1 MRIGGFDVGR
11 PIARGGMGE
20 VFEATQLSLGRQ
32 VALKVV
38 AAELSADRAFVERFR
53 REARAAAAI
62 EHPNILPV
70 YETGETEDGRL
81 YMAMRLVRGGDL
93 ASRLREEGRV
103 TPAEA
108 LRLLGQIADAL
119 DAAHDN
125 GLIHRD
131 VKPAN
136 VLLEKGKGG
145 RTVAYLADFGLA
157 KADTLAPA
165 TSAAFHTRSGH
176 VVGTVD
182 YMAPEQVR
190 GERLDRRADV
200 YAFGCLLFTA
210 LTGAPPFRRESDYD
224 TMTAHVNEPVP
235 VPSRVVTGVPA
246 SLDKVVF
253 RALAKDPESRAHSA
267 GALMRWA
274 AAQPSD
280 VASAAVAAP
289 ASHVEPRAAAAAGLS
304 GPLVAPSPMSR
315 SGTAADQF
323 RVHHGAPDRRMP
335 PTPVP
340 TTTGSGARRGRLIGG
355 LVAAVVLSA
364 ALAVGAVLLLSG
376 DDRSETPFDE
386 RLARVLE
393 PLVDD
398 NESVTQELEGLEAGE
413 SAGTALTAVRSAL
426 ETVETTGDDLDDFTP
441 AEGEGAAVDEAELR
455 RAEELVGAER
465 DYLDAVG
472 SVLNNPGSP
481 RVGELVLLEG
491 EADEAL
497 EDLDPVA
504 PGLEDSLGGAEPLI
518 AYSLSRLSAREQQEA
533 LAAQQ
538 EALAAQQQEEQDAQA
553 AVVEQELE
561 FTRQVDALLE
571 RSRPFYDDAEGVVV
585 TMRDAAEGDDV
596 DPTLNEVINDIDGVI
611 ANRSDSAASTRAIT
625 APTDETR
632 RVAELLVAYF
642 DAAQEQDQAIRDCLT
657 DLEESDLSDISPSC
671 VDRLDDSG
679 ADSNERE
686 AFTTAYDALRAR
698 LGLGRVEGEF

>member
-1 MRIGGFDVGR
+1 
-11 PIARGGMGE
+11 
-20 VFEATQLSLGRQ
+20 
-32 VALKVV
+32 
-38 AAELSADRAFVERFR
+38 
-53 REARAAAAI
+53 
-62 EHPNILPV
+62 
-70 YETGETEDGRL
+70 
-81 YMAMRLVRGGDL
+81 
-93 ASRLREEGRV
+93 
-103 TPAEA
+103 
-108 LRLLGQIADAL
+108 
-119 DAAHDN
+119 
-125 GLIHRD
+125 
-131 VKPAN
+131 
-136 VLLEKGKGG
+136 
-145 RTVAYLADFGLA
+145 
-157 KADTLAPA
+157 
-165 TSAAFHTRSGH
+165 
-176 VVGTVD
+176 
-182 YMAPEQVR
+182 
-190 GERLDRRADV
+190 
-200 YAFGCLLFTA
+200 
-210 LTGAPPFRRESDYD
+210 
-224 TMTAHVNEPVP
+224 
-235 VPSRVVTGVPA
+235 
-246 SLDKVVF
+246 
-253 RALAKDPESRAHSA
+253 
-267 GALMRWA
+267 
-274 AAQPSD
+274 
-280 VASAAVAAP
+280 
-289 ASHVEPRAAAAAGLS
+289 
-304 GPLVAPSPMSR
+304 
-315 SGTAADQF
+315 
-323 RVHHGAPDRRMP
+323 
-335 PTPVP
+335 
-340 TTTGSGARRGRLIGG
+340 
-355 LVAAVVLSA
+355 VLSA

-376 DDRSETPFDE
+376 DGESEAPFDE

-398 NESVTQELEGLEAGE
+398 NEGVTQELEGLEAGE

-426 ETVETTGDDLDDFTP
+426 ETVETTGDDLDDLTP
-441 AEGEGAAVDEAELR
+441 AEGEEATGEEAELR
-455 RAEELVGAER
+455 RAEELVGSEG

-504 PGLEDSLGGAEPLI
+504 PGLEGSLGGAEPLI
-518 AYSLSRLSAREQQEA
+518 AYSRSRLSAREQQEA

-625 APTDETR
+625 APTDENR

-642 DAAQEQDQAIRDCLT
+642 DAAQEQAQAIRDCLT